1 MSMAGRKEL
10 VLVLDFG
17 GQYKELIASNIRGQK
32 VYTEIHPGG
41 ISAEQVKAMNPIGI
55 VFTGGPKSVYQVGSP
70 LADPSIFQLGIPIL
84 GICYGMQMMCHLL
97 GGKVQPAA
105 KGGEYGKTK
114 TTLVRE
120 RCPLFIGMESTVTT
134 LMSHLDEVAEVP
146 AGFRV
151 VGQTKGCKIAAVCDE
166 KRKFYGVQFHPE
178 VKHTQQGD
186 KLLYNFLY
194 EICGAKGDYDIGEYI
209 EEASVLLRERVGTE
223 EVLLALSGGVDSS
236 VCAAL
241 IERALPGKLT
251 AVFVD
256 HGLMRKN
263 EGDEIEEIFRQRNM
277 RFIRVNA
284 GERFLGKLAGVT
296 DPEQK
301 RKIIGG
307 EFIRVFE
314 EESRKLGAIPFLAQG
329 TIYPDVIE
337 SGGSAAATIK
347 SHHNVG
353 GLPENIGFDGVVE
366 PLRGL
371 FKDEVRAL
379 GRQLGLP
386 DFLVNRQPFP
396 GPGLAVRILGE
407 ITEEKLAVLREADA
421 IVRQEIDKLKNRPD
435 QYFAVLPGIRTVGV
449 VGDERA
455 YDYVI
460 GVRAV
465 TTTDFMTAE
474 YAAIPHRVLGKISA
488 RISNEVKGAGRVVY
502 DISGKPPATVEWE

>member
-1 MSMAGRKEL
+1 MAGKKEL

-32 VYTEIHPGG
+32 VYTEIHPGNL
-41 ISAEQVKAMNPIGI
+41 SAGKVKAMDPIGI
-55 VFTGGPKSVYQVGSP
+55 VFTGGPKSVYKEGAP
-70 LADPSIFQLGIPIL
+70 LVDPEIFRLGVPIL

-97 GGKVQPAA
+97 GGKVQPAV

-114 TTLVRE
+114 TILDE
-120 RCPLFIGMESTVTT
+120 SCPLFRGMGDTVTT
-134 LMSHLDEVAEVP
+134 LMSHLDEVAAAP
-146 AGFRV
+146 AGFCV
-151 VGQTKGCKIAAVCDE
+151 AAHTKGCKIAAVCDE

-186 KLLYNFLY
+186 KLLHNFLY
-194 EICGAKGDYDIGEYI
+194 EICQAKGDYDIGEYI
-209 EEASVLLRERVGTE
+209 EEASALLREKVGDN

-241 IERALPGKLT
+241 IEHALPGKLT

-263 EGDEIEEIFRQRNM
+263 EGDEIEGIFRERNM

-284 GERFLGKLAGVT
+284 GERFLKLLTGVT

-421 IVRQEIDKLKNRPD
+421 IVREELDKLKTRPD

>member
-1 MSMAGRKEL
+1 MAGKKEL

-32 VYTEIHPGG
+32 VYTEIHPGHL
-41 ISAEQVKAMNPIGI
+41 SAKKIKEMNPIGI
-55 VFTGGPKSVYQVGSP
+55 VFTGGPKSVYKEGSP
-70 LADPSIFQLGIPIL
+70 LADPAVFQLGIPIL

-97 GGKVQPAA
+97 GGKVRPAA

-114 TTLVRE
+114 TALE
-120 RCPLFIGMESTVTT
+120 ENCPLFHGMGDSVTT
-134 LMSHLDEVAEVP
+134 LMSHLDEVAAAP
-146 AGFRV
+146 AGFSV
-151 VGQTKGCKIAAVCDE
+151 AAHTKGCKIAAVYDE
-166 KRKFYGVQFHPE
+166 TRKFYGVQFHPE
-178 VKHTQQGD
+178 VKHTQLGD
-186 KLLYNFLY
+186 KLLHNFLY
-194 EICGAKGDYDIGEYI
+194 EICKAKGDYDIGEYI
-209 EEASVLLRERVGTE
+209 EEASALLQEKVGDNQ
-223 EVLLALSGGVDSS
+223 VLLALSGGVDSS

-263 EGDEIEEIFRQRNM
+263 EGDEIEGIFRQRNM
-277 RFIRVNA
+277 HFIRVNA
-284 GERFLGKLAGVT
+284 GERFLRLLSGVT

-407 ITEEKLAVLREADA
+407 ITEEKLEVLRNADA
-421 IVRQEIDKLKNRPD
+421 IVREEIDKLKNRPD

-474 YAAIPHRVLGKISA
+474 YAAIPHRILGKISA

>member
-1 MSMAGRKEL
+1 MADKKEL

-32 VYTEIHPGG
+32 VYTEIHPGH
-41 ISAEQVKAMNPIGI
+41 ISAQKVKEMAPIGI
-55 VFTGGPKSVYQVGSP
+55 VFTGGPKSVYREGSP
-70 LADPSIFQLGIPIL
+70 LADPAIFQLGIPIL
-84 GICYGMQMMCHLL
+84 GICYGMQMMCFSL
-97 GGKVQPAA
+97 GGKVRPAA

-114 TTLVRE
+114 TALMQN
-120 RCPLFIGMESTVTT
+120 CPLFIGMNETITS
-134 LMSHLDEVAEVP
+134 LMSHLDEVVEVP
-146 AGFRV
+146 AGFHIAAK
-151 VGQTKGCKIAAVCDE
+151 TKGCKIAAVCDE
-166 KRKFYGVQFHPE
+166 NRKFYGVQFHPE
-178 VKHTQQGD
+178 VKHTEQGD
-186 KLLYNFLY
+186 KLLHNFLY
-194 EICGAKGDYDIGEYI
+194 EICHAKGDYDIGEYI
-209 EEASVLLRERVGTE
+209 EEASMFLREKVGDNQ
-223 EVLLALSGGVDSS
+223 VLLALSGGVDSS

-256 HGLMRKN
+256 HGLMRKK
-263 EGDEIEEIFRQRNM
+263 EGDEIEGIFSQRNM
-277 RFIRVNA
+277 KFIRVNA
-284 GERFLGKLAGVT
+284 GERFLGLLAGVT

-314 EESRKLGAIPFLAQG
+314 EEALKLGAIPFLAQG

-407 ITEEKLAVLREADA
+407 ITEEKLEVLRNADA
-421 IVRQEIDKLKNRPD
+421 IVREEVDKLKNRPD

-474 YAAIPHRVLGKISA
+474 YASIPHRILGKISA
-488 RISNEVKGAGRVVY
+488 RISNEVAGAGRVVY

>member
-1 MSMAGRKEL
+1 MADKKEL

-32 VYTEIHPGG
+32 VYTEIHPGH
-41 ISAEQVKAMNPIGI
+41 ISAQKVKEMNPIGI
-55 VFTGGPKSVYQVGSP
+55 VFTGGPKSVYREGSP
-70 LADPSIFQLGIPIL
+70 LADPAIFQLGIPIL

-97 GGKVQPAA
+97 GGQVQPAA

-114 TTLVRE
+114 TALMQN
-120 RCPLFIGMESTVTT
+120 CPLFTGMNETVTS
-134 LMSHLDEVAEVP
+134 LMSHLDEVVQVP
-146 AGFRV
+146 AGFSV
-151 VGQTKGCKIAAVCDE
+151 VAKTKGCQIAAVCDE
-166 KRKFYGVQFHPE
+166 VRKFYGVQFHPE
-178 VKHTQQGD
+178 VKHTEQGD
-186 KLLYNFLY
+186 KLLHNFLY
-194 EICGAKGDYDIGEYI
+194 EICQAKGDYDIGEYI
-209 EEASVLLRERVGTE
+209 EEASMLLREKVGDNQ
-223 EVLLALSGGVDSS
+223 VLLALSGGVDSS

-256 HGLMRKN
+256 HGLMRKK
-263 EGDEIEEIFRQRNM
+263 EGDEIEGIFSKRNM
-277 RFIRVNA
+277 KFIRVNA
-284 GERFLGKLAGVT
+284 GERFLGLLAGVT

-314 EESRKLGAIPFLAQG
+314 EEARKLGAIPFLAQG

-407 ITEEKLAVLREADA
+407 ITEAKLEVLRNADA
-421 IVRQEIDKLKNRPD
+421 IVREEIDKMKTRPD

-474 YAAIPHRVLGKISA
+474 YAAIPHRILGKISA

>member
-1 MSMAGRKEL
+1 MPMAGKKEL

-32 VYTEIHPGG
+32 VYTEIHPGS
-41 ISAEQVKAMNPIGI
+41 ISAEKVKEMNPIGI
-55 VFTGGPKSVYQVGSP
+55 VFTGGPKSVYQEGSP
-70 LADPSIFQLGIPIL
+70 LADPGIFRLGVPIL

-97 GGKVQPAA
+97 GGKVQRAC

-114 TTLVRE
+114 TMLEET
-120 RCPLFIGMESTVTT
+120 CPLFQGMGETITA
-134 LMSHLDEVAEVP
+134 LMSHLDEVAAAPE
-146 AGFRV
+146 GFCIAAK
-151 VGQTKGCKIAAVCDE
+151 TKGCNIAAIYDE

-178 VKHTQQGD
+178 VKHTQLGD
-186 KLLYNFLY
+186 KLLHNFLY

-209 EEASVLLRERVGTE
+209 EEASALLREKVGDNQ
-223 EVLLALSGGVDSS
+223 VLLALSGGVDSS

-256 HGLMRKN
+256 HGLMRKH
-263 EGDEIEEIFRQRNM
+263 EGDEIEGIFRERKMN
-277 RFIRVNA
+277 FIRVNA
-284 GERFLGKLAGVT
+284 GERFLRLLAGVT

-353 GLPENIGFDGVVE
+353 GLPKNIGFDGVVE

-407 ITEEKLAVLREADA
+407 ITEEKLEVLRNADA
-421 IVRQEIDKLKNRPD
+421 IVREEIDKLKQRPD

-474 YAAIPHRVLGKISA
+474 YAAIPHRILGKISA

>member
-1 MSMAGRKEL
+1 MAGKKEL

-32 VYTEIHPGG
+32 VYTEIHPGNL
-41 ISAEQVKAMNPIGI
+41 SAAKIKEMNPIGI
-55 VFTGGPKSVYQVGSP
+55 VFTGGPKSVYKEGSP
-70 LADPSIFQLGIPIL
+70 LADPEIFQLGIPIL

-97 GGKVQPAA
+97 GGKVRPAA

-114 TTLVRE
+114 TFLDE
-120 RCPLFIGMESTVTT
+120 SCLLFQGMDGSITT
-134 LMSHLDEVAEVP
+134 LMSHLDEVAEAP
-146 AGFRV
+146 SGFRV
-151 VGQTKGCKIAAVCDE
+151 IAHTKGCKIAAVCDE
-166 KRKFYGVQFHPE
+166 KRKLYGVQFHPE

-186 KLLYNFLY
+186 KLLHHFLY
-194 EICGAKGDYDIGEYI
+194 EICRAKGDYDIGEYI
-209 EEASVLLRERVGTE
+209 EEASALLREKVGDN

-241 IERALPGKLT
+241 IEQALPGKLT

-263 EGDEIEEIFRQRNM
+263 EGDEIEGIFRERKM

-314 EESRKLGAIPFLAQG
+314 EEARKLGAIPFLAQG

-353 GLPENIGFDGVVE
+353 GLPKNIGFDGVVE

-407 ITEEKLAVLREADA
+407 ITEEKLEILRNADA
-421 IVRQEIDKLKNRPD
+421 IVREELDKLKTRPD